1 MQTFHDPGLG
11 WVKEVAVHPTLPYLA
26 DMHRTRVVSIF
37 VVGLGLAE
45 CNKDSASAPQ
55 GSAPPP
61 IESAS
66 KPGAC
71 ASGGG
76 QIGDPVS
83 AAFFPRQSAGYCLD
97 PNGETRVF
105 GEGGKLGMDA
115 ICTEAFDGE
124 CEVYKSFGLKRVVQL
139 RYIDG
144 AGSPGSVEIYL
155 SQFATSDGAYGMFT
169 KRVIADS
176 DPLEAA
182 PHKLEAGGAGAIG
195 TGRAYVWKGPYLAEI
210 QYANEQETP
219 AQMKAS
225 SERLLVPIATEIGK
239 RLPGAPGLLPAA
251 SRLPSDKMVSMGI
264 LYAPKDVLGI
274 EGAGAGATGFYKEG
288 DKRYRVLSIARDD
301 VDQAKDV
308 LKTFSRLRGAV
319 EEKGIADGGHRVLVQ
334 EKDGSKLE
342 WVVARSG
349 KTVLGI
355 GDEEFVVQPGM
366 ATADHDKICLTR
378 EEKTTRLKA
387 MLK

>member
-1 MQTFHDPGLG
+1 MHSFHKAIAVG
-11 WVKEVAVHPTLPYLA
+11 VEEVAPHPTLPYVA
-26 DMHRTRVVSIF
+26 NMRRTSVARLSPALLMAVAYI
-37 VVGLGLAE
+37 GIAG
-45 CNKDSASAPQ
+45 CNKDSATASQ

-71 ASGGG
+71 SAGGG
-76 QIGDPVS
+76 QVSDP
-83 AAFFPRQSAGYCLD
+83 ATAPFFPRQSAGYCVD

-139 RYIDG
+139 RYVDG

-155 SQFATSDGAYGMFT
+155 SQFGSSDGAYAMFT

-182 PHKLEAGGAGAIG
+182 PRKLEAGGAGAIG

-225 SERLLVPIATEIGK
+225 SERLIVPIGTEIGK
-239 RLPGAPGLLPAA
+239 KLPGVPALPAA
-251 SRLPSDKMVSMGI
+251 AAKLPPDKMVSMGI
-264 LYAPKDVLGI
+264 LYAPKDVLGVD
-274 EGAGAGATGFYKEG
+274 GAGAGATGFYQEG
-288 DKRYRVLSIARDD
+288 DKRYRVLSIVRDD

-308 LKTFSRLRGAV
+308 LKTFGKLRGAT
-319 EEKGIADGGHRVLVQ
+319 EEKGIGDGAYRLVVQ
-334 EKDGSKLE
+334 DKDGSKLE
-342 WVVARSG
+342 WIVARTG
-349 KTVLGI
+349 KSILGV
-355 GDEEFVVQPGM
+355 GDEEFLVQPGM
-366 ATADHDKICLTR
+366 PPAD
-378 EEKTTRLKA
+378 
-387 MLK
+387 

>member
-1 MQTFHDPGLG
+1 
-11 WVKEVAVHPTLPYLA
+11 
-26 DMHRTRVVSIF
+26 MHRTSVFSIALI
-37 VVGLGLAE
+37 GCGLAA
-45 CNKDSASAPQ
+45 CNKDNASATQ

-71 ASGGG
+71 AAGGG
-76 QIGDPVS
+76 QVTDPAS
-83 AAFFPRQSAGYCLD
+83 AAFFPRQAAGYCVD

-105 GEGGKLGMDA
+105 GEGGKLSMDA

-139 RYIDG
+139 RYVDG

-155 SQFATSDGAYGMFT
+155 SQFGSSDGAYAMFT
-169 KRVIADS
+169 KRVIPDS

-182 PHKLEAGGAGAIG
+182 PRKLDVGGAGAIG

-225 SERLLVPIATEIGK
+225 SERLIVPIATEIGK
-239 RLPGAPGLLPAA
+239 KLPGAAALPPAA
-251 SRLPSDKMVSMGI
+251 AKLPLEKMVPMGI
-264 LYAPKDVLGI
+264 LYTPKDALGVD
-274 EGAGAGATGFYKEG
+274 GAGAAASGFYKDG
-288 DKRYRVLSIARDD
+288 DKRYRVLSIVRDD

-308 LKTFSRLRGAV
+308 LKTFSKLRGAT
-319 EEKGIADGGHRVLVQ
+319 EEKGVGDGAYRLLVQ
-334 EKDGSKLE
+334 NKDGTKLE
-342 WVVARSG
+342 WVVARKDKSIFG
-349 KTVLGI
+349 V
-355 GDEEFVVQPGM
+355 GDEEFLVQPGM
-366 ATADHDKICLTR
+366 PPADHDKICLTR
-378 EEKTTRLKA
+378 DDKTARLKA
-387 MLK
+387 LLK

>member
-1 MQTFHDPGLG
+1 MFE
-11 WVKEVAVHPTLPYLA
+11 EVAAHPTLPYVA
-26 DMHRTRVVSIF
+26 NMCRTSVARLSSALVMAVAYIGI
-37 VVGLGLAE
+37 VG

-61 IESAS
+61 IESAP

-76 QIGDPVS
+76 QVADPVS
-83 AAFFPRQSAGYCLD
+83 APFFPRASAGYCLD

-105 GEGGKLGMDA
+105 GEGGKLSMDA

-155 SQFATSDGAYGMFT
+155 SQFGSSDGAYAMFT

-176 DPLEAA
+176 DPLESA

-195 TGRAYVWKGPYLAEI
+195 TGRAYVWRGLYLAEI

-225 SERLLVPIATEIGK
+225 SERLLVPIGGEIGK
-239 RLPGAPGLLPAA
+239 RLPGAPSLPVAA
-251 SRLPSDKMVSMGI
+251 SKLPTDKMVPMGI
-264 LYAPKDVLGI
+264 LHSPKDVLGVD
-274 EGAGAGATGFYKEG
+274 GAGAGATGFYKDG
-288 DKRYRVLSIARDD
+288 DKRYRILSIARDD

-308 LKTFSRLRGAV
+308 LKTFSRVRGAT
-319 EEKGIADGGHRVLVQ
+319 EEKGMGDGGYRVLLHD
-334 EKDGSKLE
+334 KDGSKLE
-342 WVVARSG
+342 WVIARSG
-349 KTVLGI
+349 KSILGV
-355 GDEEFVVQPGM
+355 GDEEFVVQPRM
-366 ATADHDKICLTR
+366 PPAEHDKICLTKD
-378 EEKTTRLKA
+378 EKVTHLKA
-387 MLK
+387 LLK

>member
-1 MQTFHDPGLG
+1 
-11 WVKEVAVHPTLPYLA
+11 
-26 DMHRTRVVSIF
+26 MHRTCIVALIAACLGS
-37 VVGLGLAE
+37 VG
-45 CNKDSASAPQ
+45 CSKDGASTPQ

-61 IESAS
+61 VESAP

-71 ASGGG
+71 AGGGG
-76 QIGDPVS
+76 QIGDPAS

-105 GEGGKLGMDA
+105 GEGGKLSMDA

-155 SQFATSDGAYGMFT
+155 SQFGSLDGAYAMFT
-169 KRVIADS
+169 KRIIADS

-182 PHKLEAGGAGAIG
+182 PRALEAGGAGAIG

-225 SERLLVPIATEIGK
+225 SERLLVPIGTEIGK
-239 RLPGAPGLLPAA
+239 KLPGQAGLPPSASKLPA
-251 SRLPSDKMVSMGI
+251 DKMVPMGI
-264 LYAPKDVLGI
+264 LYAPKDVLGV
-274 EGAGAGATGFYKEG
+274 EGAGAGASGFYKDG
-288 DKRYRVLSIARDD
+288 DKRYRILSIARQDA
-301 VDQAKDV
+301 DQAKDL
-308 LKTFSRLRGAV
+308 LKTFGKLQGAT
-319 EEKGIADGGHRVLVQ
+319 EEKGIADGAYRVQ
-334 EKDGSKLE
+334 RKDKDGSKLE
-342 WVVARSG
+342 WVIARSG
-349 KTVLGI
+349 KSVFGV
-355 GDEEFVVQPGM
+355 GDK
-366 ATADHDKICLTR
+366 TA
-378 EEKTTRLKA
+378 RLKA
-387 MLK
+387 LLK

>member
-1 MQTFHDPGLG
+1 MQFFHNRPAAPAE
-11 WVKEVAVHPTLPYLA
+11 EVALHPTLPYVA
-26 DMHRTRVVSIF
+26 DMHRTWVLSIALIGC
-37 VVGLGLAE
+37 GLFG
-45 CNKDSASAPQ
+45 CNKENSSAGQ

-71 ASGGG
+71 AGGGG
-76 QIGDPVS
+76 QVTDPTS
-83 AAFFPRQSAGYCLD
+83 ASFFPRQAAGYCLD

-105 GEGGKLGMDA
+105 GEGGKLSMDS

-155 SQFATSDGAYGMFT
+155 SQFGSSDGAYAMFT

-176 DPLEAA
+176 DPVEAA
-182 PHKLEAGGAGAIG
+182 PRKLEAGGAGAIG

-225 SERLLVPIATEIGK
+225 SERLIVPIATEIGK
-239 RLPGAPGLLPAA
+239 KLPGAPGLPPAA
-251 SRLPSDKMVSMGI
+251 AKLPLDKMVPMGI
-264 LYAPKDVLGI
+264 LYAPKDTLGVD
-274 EGAGAGATGFYKEG
+274 GVGAGATGFYKDG
-288 DKRYRVLSIARDD
+288 DKRYRVLSIVRDD

-308 LKTFSRLRGAV
+308 LKTFGKLRGAT
-319 EEKGIADGGHRVLVQ
+319 EDKSIGDGAYRLVVQ
-334 EKDGSKLE
+334 DKDGSKLE
-342 WVVARSG
+342 WIIGRAG
-349 KTVLGI
+349 KTILGV
-355 GDEEFVVQPGM
+355 GDEEFLVQPGM
-366 ATADHDKICLTR
+366 PAAEHDKICLSR
-378 EEKTTRLKA
+378 EDKASRLKA
-387 MLK
+387 LLK